1 MPRNPGHRSQVPA
14 VLGAVQTRD
23 ERTVLDAKEP
33 QQTKDT
39 DGGTE
44 GKHMASPPTALL
56 HKGHHSSGDT
66 RQALLRH
73 WCCPRAADGL

>member
-1 MPRNPGHRSQVPA
+1 M
-14 VLGAVQTRD
+14 LGAVQTRE

-44 GKHMASPPTALL
+44 GKHMASPPTAPL
-56 HKGHHSSGDT
+56 HKGHCFSEILDKHCSGTGAAPGQQMDD
-66 RQALLRH
+66 RERP
-73 WCCPRAADGL
+73 CCL

>member
-1 MPRNPGHRSQVPA
+1 MPRNPGHGSQVPA

-56 HKGHHSSGDT
+56 HKGHHFSGDT